1 MATPAGFEPATPS
14 LEGWCSIRLSSSRHP
29 VMGAV
34 ELDNKIH
41 FLIELISPP
50 TQSRSNQSPPMLILT
65 SARLGQLDDYEVFD
79 ENRRPIGRT

>member
-1 MATPAGFEPATPS
+1 
-14 LEGWCSIRLSSSRHP
+14 
-29 VMGAV
+29 MGAV